1 MKTTI
6 ALIALTS
13 AITATDALA
22 ADSDKIQQLEKRI
35 AELENSLNTVADAV
49 ESTNANQRS
58 SKVHIGGYGELH
70 YNNLDVNGSDHQ
82 ELDLHRIVFFIGY
95 DFNDKIRLVTET
107 EIEHAIAG
115 DGKRG
120 EVEIEQAYVEIDL
133 KENMHFRSGMMLM
146 PIGIINETHEPNT
159 FYGVER
165 PIIESTII
173 PSTWYVTGASFNH
186 QFNNGF
192 SYDLL
197 ITEGLKT
204 ADPTADPNA
213 DPFNLKGGKQ
223 KGSKAAAYDLATT
236 ARIVYRGIAGFE
248 AAAYLQYQPDLDQS
262 AEISYADSATLAG
275 GHVIYQWNKLTAKA
289 LYTRWDLDGDAA
301 ANAGKAVQDGG
312 YLEAGWKAN
321 RQWGVFVRQSTWS
334 QQQDINATQTDF
346 GVNYTPIDNV
356 VFKVDYQIQNDD
368 AGDAKGFNLGV
379 GYQF

>member
-1 MKTTI
+1 MKIRVT
-6 ALIALTS
+6 LIALAT
-13 AITATDALA
+13 AITAVNVQAQ
-22 ADSDKIQQLEKRI
+22 DSAKIQQMEERI
-35 AELENSLNTVADAV
+35 AELENSLNAVADAV
-49 ESTNANQRS
+49 ESNNANQQQ

-70 YNNLDVNGSDHQ
+70 YNNLDVGGTDKQ

-95 DFNDKIRLVTET
+95 DFSDKVRLVTET

-115 DGKRG
+115 EGKRG

-146 PIGIINETHEPNT
+146 PIGIINETHEPTT

-165 PIIESTII
+165 PVIESTII
-173 PSTWYVTGASFNH
+173 PSTWYVTGASFTH
-186 QFNNGF
+186 QLDNGV

-213 DPFNLKGGKQ
+213 DPFYLKGGKQ

-236 ARIVYRGIAGFE
+236 ARIVYRGIAGVE
-248 AAAYLQYQPDLDQS
+248 AAAYVQYQPDLDQS
-262 AEISYADSATLAG
+262 AEISYAESATLAG
-275 GHVIYQWNKLTAKA
+275 GHLIYQWNTLTAKA

-301 ANAGKAVQDGG
+301 ADAGKEVQDGG
-312 YLEAGWKAN
+312 YLEANWKAS
-321 RQWGVFVRQSTWS
+321 RHWGVFVRQSAWS
-334 QQQDINATQTDF
+334 QQEGVDATQTDF
-346 GVNYTPIDNV
+346 GVNYYPIDNV
-356 VFKVDYQIQNDD
+356 VFKADYQIQNDD